1 MTAPTPAPLVDVRG
15 LTVSFGGGAPV
26 VSGLDLSVAPGE
38 SVALVGE
45 SGSGKS
51 VTARALLG
59 LADGGRGGGR
69 ARVTADAFRIA
80 GHDLRGRDGRVAAP
94 AGLWRRI
101 RGGDVALVLQ
111 DALTSLDPL
120 RPVGREIDDAL
131 RLHTRLS
138 PTGRAARVR
147 ELLAAVGLSGDGTDT
162 GALRPGA
169 LSGGMRQRA
178 LIAAGLSGAPKLLI
192 ADEPTTAL
200 DATVAAR
207 ILDLLADLRAPADGS
222 PAAGMGQLLISHD
235 LAVVSRVAEK
245 VLVMRAGEVVES
257 GPTAEVL
264 ADPQHEYTRM
274 LLAAV
279 PAGKPRGTRLCL
291 PGATGTTAPPPP
303 AARATPPAPAPTP
316 ATAAG
321 AAADPALEAAGLVK
335 MFTRRDEAGRA
346 VAFRAVDDVSFSLA
360 AGTTLGI
367 VGESGSGKTTTA
379 RMALGLT
386 DPDAGRVDLFGAPFA
401 GDRGDGHPVA
411 EAARRPRR
419 PQLGAVYQDPLSS
432 FDPRMSVGALL
443 ADAVSGGRT
452 RRAGAHRRRIGE
464 LLDMVGLDAGA
475 SARHPRS
482 LSGGQRQRVAIARA
496 LAPGPRVLICD
507 EPVSALDVSVQAQIL
522 DLLDDLQRDLGLSY
536 LFISHDLAVVRHVSD
551 QLLVMRGGRVVESGE
566 TEQVFSDPQ
575 EQYTRDLL
583 AASPAL
589 RAAAPGD

>member
-1 MTAPTPAPLVDVRG
+1 MSAREPLVDVRG
-15 LTVSFGGGAPV
+15 LRVSFGRGDV
-26 VSGLDLSVAPGE
+26 VAGVDLRIDAGE

-59 LADGGRGGGR
+59 LAGGRGSR
-69 ARVTADAFRIA
+69 ARVSADAFRIA
-80 GHDLRGRDGRVAAP
+80 GHDLRGRDGRVSENP
-94 AGLWRRI
+94 TRWRRL
-101 RGGDVALVLQ
+101 RGGELGLVLQ

-120 RPVGREIDDAL
+120 RPIAREIDDAL

-138 PTGRAARVR
+138 PTARAARVR
-147 ELLAAVGLSGDGTDT
+147 ELLADVGLAGAGMDV

-178 LIAAGLSGAPKLLI
+178 LIAAALSGAPRLLI

-207 ILDLLADLRAPADGS
+207 VLDLLAQLRAGDPPAT
-222 PAAGMGQLLISHD
+222 PGMGQLLISHD

-264 ADPQHEYTRM
+264 ADPRHEYTRM

-279 PAGKPRGTRLCL
+279 PAGKPRGTRLG
-291 PGATGTTAPPPP
+291 PQAVVAARPQAAHPTTA
-303 AARATPPAPAPTP
+303 AAGPAPTGP
-316 ATAAG
+316 AAPDT
-321 AAADPALEAAGLVK
+321 PALAAIGLVK
-335 MFTRRDEAGRA
+335 EFAARDASGRTR
-346 VAFRAVDDVSFSLA
+346 AFRAVDNVSFTLA

-379 RMALGLT
+379 RLALGLLT
-386 DPDAGRVDLFGAPFA
+386 SDAGTVDLFGTPFA
-401 GDRGDGHPVA
+401 GDRGDGRDVA
-411 EAARRPRR
+411 ESARRPRR
-419 PQLGAVYQDPLSS
+419 RQLGAVYQDPLSS

-452 RRAGAHRRRIGE
+452 RRTGPHRARIGE
-464 LLDMVGLDAGA
+464 LLDMVGLESGTA
-475 SARHPRS
+475 ARHPRS

-496 LAPGPRVLICD
+496 LAPGPRVFVCD

-536 LFISHDLAVVRHVSD
+536 LFISHDLAVIRHVSD
-551 QLLVMRGGRVVESGE
+551 HLLVMRGGRVVESGT
-566 TEQVFSDPQ
+566 TERVFADPQ
-575 EQYTRDLL
+575 HEYTRTLL
-583 AASPAL
+583 AASPHPS
-589 RAAAPGD
+589 PGG